1 MGAAAVDRLVKGR
14 KSRQRKARWPAKLKS
29 MKQTFA
35 ERTAQVEKEANR
47 RVGEALDR
55 EAEMAIVNAD
65 QRDELN
71 ALYRNGPAVV
81 EIVQV
86 KQSNIIARL
95 WWAFWFAL
103 TRKLR
108 FERLVEGS

>member
-1 MGAAAVDRLVKGR
+1 MACAAVDRLVKGR
-14 KSRQRKARWPAKLKS
+14 KSRQRKARWPAKLKA
-29 MKQTFA
+29 MQVTCA
-35 ERTAQVEKEANR
+35 QRIAQVEKEANR

-71 ALYRNGPAVV
+71 ALYENGPAVV

-86 KQSNIIARL
+86 KQSNVFARL
-95 WWAFWFAL
+95 WWAFWFAM